1 MSMDMENMLQS
12 VLGNP
17 EAMEKIMAMAQS
29 LGASQPQPPPSP
41 QEESGFDLPDMQML
55 QKMAT
60 LAGKSSIDPDQR
72 ALIAA
77 LRPYIGAHRLKRLER
92 AMQAAKMA
100 GLATG
105 LMQNSF

>member
-1 MSMDMENMLQS
+1 MSMDIENMLQS

-17 EAMEKIMAMAQS
+17 DAMEKIMAMAQS
-29 LGASQPQPPPSP
+29 LGAPQPQPPPP
-41 QEESGFDLPDMQML
+41 QEEGGFEMPDMEMI
-55 QKMAT
+55 QKMAA
-60 LAGKSSIDPDQR
+60 LAGQSSIDANQR
-72 ALIAA
+72 ALILA

-105 LMQNSF
+105 LMQKSF

>member
-29 LGASQPQPPPSP
+29 LGASQPSPPPQ
-41 QEESGFDLPDMQML
+41 QEEGGFEMPDMEMI
-55 QKMAT
+55 QKMAA
-60 LAGKSSIDPDQR
+60 LAGQSSIDPNQR

-77 LRPYIGAHRLKRLER
+77 LRPYIGSHRLKRLER

-105 LMQNSF
+105 LMQKSF

>member
-29 LGASQPQPPPSP
+29 LGASQPPLQ
-41 QEESGFDLPDMQML
+41 QEESGFEMPDMEMI
-55 QKMAT
+55 QKMAA
-60 LAGKSSIDPDQR
+60 LAGQSSIDPNQR

-77 LRPYIGAHRLKRLER
+77 LRPYIGSHRLRRLER

-105 LMQNSF
+105 LMQKSI

>member
-29 LGASQPQPPPSP
+29 LGASQLPPQ
-41 QEESGFDLPDMQML
+41 QEESGFEMPDMEMI
-55 QKMAT
+55 QKMAS
-60 LAGKSSIDPDQR
+60 LAGQSSIDPNQR

-77 LRPYIGAHRLKRLER
+77 LRPYIGSHRLRRLER

-105 LMQNSF
+105 LMQKSI

>member
-1 MSMDMENMLQS
+1 MSMDMESMLQS

-17 EAMEKIMAMAQS
+17 DAMEKIMAMAQS
-29 LGASQPQPPPSP
+29 MGASAPPPPP
-41 QEESGFDLPDMQML
+41 QESGGFEMPDMEML
-55 QKMAT
+55 QKMAA
-60 LAGKSSIDPDQR
+60 LAGQSSIDPNQR

-77 LRPYIGAHRLKRLER
+77 LRPYIGSHRLKRLER

>member
-1 MSMDMENMLQS
+1 MDMESMLQN

-17 EAMEKIMAMAQS
+17 DAMEKIMAMAQS
-29 LGASQPQPPPSP
+29 LGASQPPPPP
-41 QEESGFDLPDMQML
+41 QEESNFEVPDIEML
-55 QKMAT
+55 QKMAAI
-60 LAGKSSIDPDQR
+60 AGQSSIDPNQR

-77 LRPYIGAHRLKRLER
+77 LRPYIGSHRLRRLER

-105 LMQNSF
+105 LMQKSF

>member
-12 VLGNP
+12 VLQNP
-17 EAMEKIMAMAQS
+17 DAMEKIMAMAQS
-29 LGASQPQPPPSP
+29 LGASGPPPP
-41 QEESGFDLPDMQML
+41 QQEESNFEMPDMQML
-55 QKMAT
+55 QKMAA
-60 LAGKSSIDPDQR
+60 LAGQSSIDANQR

-77 LRPYIGAHRLKRLER
+77 LRPYIGAHRLRRLER

-105 LMQNSF
+105 LMQKR

>member
-29 LGASQPQPPPSP
+29 LGASQPPPPQ
-41 QEESGFDLPDMQML
+41 QEESSFEMPDMEMI
-55 QKMAT
+55 QKMAA
-60 LAGKSSIDPDQR
+60 LAGQSSIDPNQR

-77 LRPYIGAHRLKRLER
+77 LRPYIGSHRLRRLEQ

-105 LMQNSF
+105 LMQKSI

>member
-29 LGASQPQPPPSP
+29 LGASQPPPQ
-41 QEESGFDLPDMQML
+41 QEESSFEMPDMEMI
-55 QKMAT
+55 QKMAA
-60 LAGKSSIDPDQR
+60 LAGQSSIDPNQR

-77 LRPYIGAHRLKRLER
+77 LRPYIGSHRLRRLER

-105 LMQNSF
+105 LMQKTI

>member
-17 EAMEKIMAMAQS
+17 EAMEKIRAMAQS
-29 LGASQPQPPPSP
+29 LGASQPPPQ
-41 QEESGFDLPDMQML
+41 QEESSFEMPDMEMI
-55 QKMAT
+55 QKMAS
-60 LAGKSSIDPDQR
+60 LAGQSSIDPNQR

-77 LRPYIGAHRLKRLER
+77 LRPYIGSHRLRRLER

-105 LMQNSF
+105 LMQKSI

>member
-17 EAMEKIMAMAQS
+17 DAMEKIMAMAQS
-29 LGASQPQPPPSP
+29 LGASQPQPPPR
-41 QEESGFDLPDMQML
+41 EEASFEMPDMEML
-55 QKMAT
+55 QKMAA
-60 LAGKSSIDPDQR
+60 LAGQSSIDANQR

-77 LRPYIGAHRLKRLER
+77 LRPYIGAHRLRRLER

-105 LMQNSF
+105 LMQKSF

>member
-1 MSMDMENMLQS
+1 MSMDMESMLQN

-17 EAMEKIMAMAQS
+17 DTMEKIMAMAQS
-29 LGASQPQPPPSP
+29 LGASQPPPPP
-41 QEESGFDLPDMQML
+41 QEESNFEMPDMEML
-55 QKMAT
+55 QKMAAI
-60 LAGKSSIDPDQR
+60 AGQSSIDPNQR

-77 LRPYIGAHRLKRLER
+77 LRPYIGSHRLRRLER

-105 LMQNSF
+105 LMQKSF

>member
-17 EAMEKIMAMAQS
+17 DAMEKIMAMAQS
-29 LGASQPQPPPSP
+29 LGASQPPPPP
-41 QEESGFDLPDMQML
+41 QEAPAFEMPDMEMI
-55 QKMAT
+55 QKMAA
-60 LAGKSSIDPDQR
+60 LAGQSSIDANQR

-77 LRPYIGAHRLKRLER
+77 LRPYNSSHRLKRLER

-105 LMQNSF
+105 LMQKSF

>member
-12 VLGNP
+12 VLSNP
-17 EAMEKIMAMAQS
+17 DAIGKIMEMAQS
-29 LGASQPQPPPSP
+29 LGASSSPPPP
-41 QEESGFDLPDMQML
+41 KEESGFEMPDMEML
-55 QKMAT
+55 QKMAA
-60 LAGKSSIDPDQR
+60 LAGQSSIDPNQR

-77 LRPYIGAHRLKRLER
+77 LRPYIGAHRLRRLER

-105 LMQNSF
+105 LMQNTL

>member
-1 MSMDMENMLQS
+1 MEDLQS
-12 VLGNP
+12 QMNAILSDP
-17 EAMEKIMAMAQS
+17 AAMEKIMAMAQS
-29 LGASQPQPPPSP
+29 LGASQPQPPPPP
-41 QEESGFDLPDMQML
+41 QEESGFELPDMQML